1 MANKER
7 YSRNAETFSWEEM
20 ARIQQKSICV
30 IGCGGLG
37 GCVIQSF
44 ARFGVRKITVVDGDV
59 FVESNL
65 NRQIFS
71 DQKVLGQKKAIVIQE
86 ALKLI
91 NEEVEVVAYTEMLT
105 AENAAMILSN
115 HDLVVDCLDNIET
128 RHVVAKQ
135 CTKLAIPMVHGAIGG
150 FYGQVAN
157 IFPGDRMMDK
167 IYAKQ
172 NHQVEGIEKKLGNPP
187 FIPQAIA
194 AIQCSEGLK
203 ILSGKGRILRNELLY
218 IDLWDNSFETITF
231 M

>member
-7 YSRNAETFSWEEM
+7 YSRNAEAFSWEEM

-44 ARFGVRKITVVDGDV
+44 ARFGVGKITVVDGDV

-91 NEEVEVVAYTEMLT
+91 NEEVEVVAYAEMLT

-135 CTKLAIPMVHGAIGG
+135 CAELAIPMVHGAIGG

-157 IFPGDRMMDK
+157 IFPGDGMMDK

-203 ILSGKGRILRNELLY
+203 ILSGKGRVLRNELLY
-218 IDLWDNSFETITF
+218 IDLWDNSFEIITF
-231 M
+231 A